1 MEHCSNC
8 LTGLDNPIYLGVTIV
23 ISSPN
28 LTSSSLLHCVH
39 SVMVLLCIPH
49 NRVGVNFNAKSS
61 ADSRYGSV
69 TSSSNLFKN
78 PAKLGSTSYVGSG
91 RD

>member
-1 MEHCSNC
+1 MEQCSKC
-8 LTGLDNPIYLGVTIV
+8 STLLDNPVYLWVTVV

-28 LTSSSLLHCVH
+28 LTSSSLLHCGH

-49 NRVGVNFNAKSS
+49 NRVGITFNAKSS

-69 TSSSNLFKN
+69 TSSSNLVKN